1 MAEKRSHLDMYLH
14 HLAELQK
21 VDKDIEVI
29 LDTTK
34 EEIDWIKNVEEKK

>member
-1 MAEKRSHLDMYLH
+1 MAKKKKKYIDLYLH

-21 VDKDIEVI
+21 VDKKITVI

-34 EEIDWIKNVEEKK
+34 EEADWLKKK